1 MVLTHNC
8 TKLSKSRTNW
18 AIVTWWLENCCC
30 SLTSKIKAAGR
41 PRQAQTKPDRSWS
54 LTELVQNLWHPKSN
68 NYVCYHENSKYW
80 AVQSLGAWQPTNA
93 VVHPHPDTAPH
104 KESVFHSDCSLQS
117 LHFYLEAVYFSS
129 FLVTAGPAPDPSVL
143 IGGSTI
149 SFLPWRKSA
158 WSKGQK
164 YKNNNKK

>member
-41 PRQAQTKPDRSWS
+41 PWQAQTKPDRSWS

-68 NYVCYHENSKYW
+68 SYVCYHENSKYW
-80 AVQSLGAWQPTNA
+80 AVQSLGAWQPTNV
-93 VVHPHPDTAPH
+93 VVHPREAASPR
-104 KESVFHSDCSLQS
+104 HSTSQRERVSFRL
-117 LHFYLEAVYFSS
+117 LFAVTS
-129 FLVTAGPAPDPSVL
+129 FLF
-143 IGGSTI
+143 GSNLLLFLSSDSWTYPWPKRPNWWLEY
-149 SFLPWRKSA
+149 FLPTL
-158 WSKGQK
+158 
-164 YKNNNKK
+164 KKVSLV